1 MPLSSYVFKYL
12 TLFLFV
18 ETEQSGFLTSFV
30 TSAKAG
36 WRPDSPESY
45 LVLSLQIILPVIL
58 LSPPVMIQA
67 CFVGVC
73 SDGPEL
79 LQQNLIIVASKSV
92 WQSQWEESADT
103 CPVLPPTT
111 RPSFIFGALI
121 PLRGFLW
128 QQSNEGEPK
137 RSTGGEDVTS
147 CRKCQSRRSV
157 SVIHQRKM
165 ICATLREH
173 RAICT
178 RHGWVLLCSS
188 ITSNFLQKYFLRATA
203 SPRLHRLPERQM
215 KGTLIIHGLIFS
227 WQWEQDVPLPVF
239 QGLIPSGSKTSSRPI
254 FSFTRNHKGFG
265 LF

>member
-73 SDGPEL
+73 SDGLEL

-157 SVIHQRKM
+157 SVIHQRNK
-165 ICATLREH
+165 
-173 RAICT
+173 
-178 RHGWVLLCSS
+178 W
-188 ITSNFLQKYFLRATA
+188 F
-203 SPRLHRLPERQM
+203 
-215 KGTLIIHGLIFS
+215 
-227 WQWEQDVPLPVF
+227 VP
-239 QGLIPSGSKTSSRPI
+239 
-254 FSFTRNHKGFG
+254 H
-265 LF
+265 